1 MKKIV
6 DRVVQFSFILKRN
19 RNETETKRNET
30 NNNTPKNQKW
40 KEVQLF
46 SNCTSNH
53 RKESE
58 GLNLCSLFIRGAFL
72 C

>member
-1 MKKIV
+1 MKKILDSIV
-6 DRVVQFSFILKRN
+6 RFVLSLN
-19 RNETETKRNET
+19 ETKRNET
-30 NNNTPKNQKW
+30 KRNEQYYAQKW

-46 SNCTSNH
+46 SNCTSIR

-58 GLNLCSLFIRGAFL
+58 GLNLCSLFNLKNRGAFL

>member
-1 MKKIV
+1 MKKIKNLLDCLKSSKV
-6 DRVVQFSFILKRN
+6 CLYIHTYKSILEN
-19 RNETETKRNET
+19 
-30 NNNTPKNQKW
+30 W

-46 SNCTSNH
+46 SNCTFYV

-58 GLNLCSLFIRGAFL
+58 GLNLCSLFILNRGALL

>member
-1 MKKIV
+1 MKKILDTIFRFGV
-6 DRVVQFSFILKRN
+6 SLN
-19 RNETETKRNET
+19 ETKRNET
-30 NNNTPKNQKW
+30 NNNMLKNG

-46 SNCTSNH
+46 SNCTFYV

-58 GLNLCSLFIRGAFL
+58 GLNLCSLFILNRGAFL

>member
-1 MKKIV
+1 MKKIL
-6 DRVVQFSFILKRN
+6 DTIFRFVVCLN
-19 RNETETKRNET
+19 ETKRNET
-30 NNNTPKNQKW
+30 KRNETKRNEQQYTQKW
-40 KEVQLF
+40 KGVQLF

-53 RKESE
+53 GKESE